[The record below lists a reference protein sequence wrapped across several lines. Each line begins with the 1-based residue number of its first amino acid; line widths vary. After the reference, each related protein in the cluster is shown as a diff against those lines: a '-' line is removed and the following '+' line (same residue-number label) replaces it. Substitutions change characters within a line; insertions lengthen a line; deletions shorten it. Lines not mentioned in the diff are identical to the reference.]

1 MTDSNQHSSPSED
14 AVHDRRNH
22 KDESRPTL
30 FWRTAIVFIVVV
42 LIWLVV
48 GEGLGSLS
56 GSAYADRVGHAIR
69 AVVTSVLVVPLIFF
83 GRRYLDRRPWKGLH
97 LISLRVGW
105 RSALFGAAFWLVAAG
120 LGAMVTLTLGWAR
133 IDVGAPSVEI
143 ILLALYL
150 PVLVFLYEAF
160 PEELI
165 FRGYFY
171 RNLADRY
178 ARWVAIVGQAG
189 LFTLF
194 GIAIGASGSVD
205 RIILF
210 FTFSSILGVLRVIT
224 DNLWTSI
231 GFHLA
236 FQWVAQFTAAAVR
249 DGFVQIEG
257 QPMLELVAFW
267 LFPIV
272 FGCIVLV
279 AASVRRGHTS
289 WREPDPDPPSP
300 AAPTPGSS

>member
-1 MTDSNQHSSPSED
+1 MTDDNQHPAPSED
-14 AVHDRRNH
+14 AVHDRQKH

-30 FWRTAIVFIVVV
+30 FWRTAIVFVAVV

-56 GSAYADRVGHAIR
+56 GPAYADRVGHAIR
-69 AVVTSVLVVPLIFF
+69 AVATSVLVVPLIVF
-83 GRRYLDRRPWKGLH
+83 GRRFLDQRLWEGLQ
-97 LISLRVGW
+97 LTSLRIGW
-105 RSALFGAAFWLVAAG
+105 RSALFGAACWLVAAS
-120 LGAMVTLTLGWAR
+120 LGVTVTLALGWAR
-133 IDVGAPSVEI
+133 IDVGAPSAEI

-171 RNLADRY
+171 CNLADRY
-178 ARWVAIVGQAG
+178 ARWVAVVGQAV

-194 GIAIGASGSVD
+194 GVAIGAAVSVD
-205 RIILF
+205 RIILL
-210 FTFSSILGVLRVIT
+210 FTFSIILGVLRVIT
-224 DNLWTSI
+224 DNLWASI

-236 FQWVAQFTAAAVR
+236 FQWMTQFIAAAVR
-249 DGFVQIEG
+249 DGFVQIKG
-257 QPMLELVAFW
+257 LFMLELVGFW

-272 FGCIVLV
+272 VGGIVLI
-279 AASVRRGHTS
+279 AASVRRGGID
-289 WREPDPDPPSP
+289 WREPDPDPLNSAASTPSSP
-300 AAPTPGSS
+300 